1 MEGLQVA
8 PCFSRFEFNSSYIY
22 FNILEGHYLENIF
35 LNNFF
40 LNPLWGPRPPLA
52 YMWLCHYNQQNL
64 CTIKSSNL
72 CIENT
77 EFLSPTEIAVCN
89 LASIAL
95 PRYVKEKV
103 GLSTFI
109 YRSK

>member
-40 LNPLWGPRPPLA
+40 FKPLVGATATSGL
-52 YMWLCHYNQQNL
+52 H
-64 CTIKSSNL
+64 
-72 CIENT
+72 
-77 EFLSPTEIAVCN
+77 V
-89 LASIAL
+89 AL
-95 PRYVKEKV
+95 P
-103 GLSTFI
+103 L
-109 YRSK
+109 